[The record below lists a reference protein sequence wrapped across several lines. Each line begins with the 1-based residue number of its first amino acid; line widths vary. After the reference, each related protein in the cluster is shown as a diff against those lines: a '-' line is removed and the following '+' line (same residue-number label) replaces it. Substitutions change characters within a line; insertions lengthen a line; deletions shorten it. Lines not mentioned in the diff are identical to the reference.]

1 VARPIDEPR
10 EPASIGATA
19 RSRGEISTDPAEA
32 LYRLGVRQADPGS
45 GIRDYRAAR
54 ATFTE
59 LLIQYPHSRR
69 DAEARAWQ
77 ATLTD
82 LLVREDDARRA
93 LLRLRRSEEDGRRT
107 KTNLEWLRQNDLDQE
122 RRK

>member
-10 EPASIGATA
+10 EPASIGAAA

-93 LLRLRRSEEDGRRT
+93 LLRLRRSEEDGKRT

>member
-1 VARPIDEPR
+1 MARPIDEPR

-19 RSRGEISTDPAEA
+19 RSLGEISTDPAEA

-93 LLRLRRSEEDGRRT
+93 LLRLRRSEEDGKRT